1 MSYHRTGIVIVVAL
15 AIGLSVGCGRPTVPG
30 QQFQAERF
38 DPQGGERES
47 GALPENPIRQWGEEG
62 AKVQIEAYYPIDE
75 SHEVV
80 MALLEELAEGH
91 PGKVHAKYVDYRTRE
106 GAQLLAQRQMGGT
119 GLLINGNVRVKI
131 QAEPNP
137 YEVEFVGDMGRFWTA
152 DDLRA
157 AVAQEVK
164 AAYGEAGS
172 AG

>member
-1 MSYHRTGIVIVVAL
+1 MSYYRTMMVIALAL

-30 QQFQAERF
+30 KQFRAEPF
-38 DPQGGERES
+38 APQGGEADS
-47 GALPENPIRQWGEEG
+47 GLLPDNPIRQWGAED
-62 AKVQIEAYYPIDE
+62 AKVRIEAYFPINE

-80 MALLEELAEGH
+80 MALLEDLAEEY
-91 PGKVHAKYVDYRTRE
+91 PGKVSVKYIDYRTQE
-106 GAQLLAQRQMGGT
+106 GAQLLAQTQLGSS
-119 GLLINGNVRVKI
+119 GLLINGKDRLTI
-131 QAEPNP
+131 QAEPSP
-137 YEVEFVGDMGRFWTA
+137 YEVDFVRDIGRFWIA